1 MQDRFTQ
8 YFTQKQFDLRFGRLF
23 NKSKQSKLLILISI
37 MNISHFKFMLS
48 IYESIDINSIIAY
61 QKNREQKIL
70 FSLNFLGTIEK
81 RYEQN

>member
-1 MQDRFTQ
+1 
-8 YFTQKQFDLRFGRLF
+8 
-23 NKSKQSKLLILISI
+23 
-37 MNISHFKFMLS
+37 MLS